1 VSAKKAKGK
10 SKETTTAKPRK
21 EAAAKEVAAA
31 KKEGTDVVEL
41 RESINELVKESA
53 KAIAI
58 GVIEVAKSGQLAP
71 AKYLFEAA
79 GIYPVMEQTAMRP
92 IETSLAHTLLTRMG
106 LPLEPVICDEDP
118 FPAGLISDG
127 KGAAE
132 IARAIASEES
142 PEEERS
148 EDAGPVLVENE
159 E

>member
-1 VSAKKAKGK
+1 MSVKKAKGK
-10 SKETTTAKPRK
+10 GKWTTEKPAK
-21 EAAAKEVAAA
+21 AKREKASA
-31 KKEGTDVVEL
+31 KKKGKDVAEV
-41 RESINELVKESA
+41 RENINELVKESA
-53 KAIAI
+53 EAIAM
-58 GVIEVAKSGQLAP
+58 GVIEAAKTGQLAP

-79 GIYPVMEQTAMRP
+79 GIYPMTEQTAMRP

-118 FPAGLISDG
+118 VPAGLTSDAE
-127 KGAAE
+127 AATETVRAMVVEE
-132 IARAIASEES
+132 I

>member
-79 GIYPVMEQTAMRP
+79 GIYPVTEQMAMRP

-118 FPAGLISDG
+118 FPAGLTSDAKVAIG
-127 KGAAE
+127 T
-132 IARAIASEES
+132 AREMVVEGI

-148 EDAGPVLVENE
+148 EDAGPGLVENE